1 MKMIDILWQ
10 AFADAHMKGAQGVHD
25 DHAKLI
31 DWKAEAAPIAAE
43 CRNQV
48 IQELMEK
55 AGNAAVY
62 SRNPYGDMELEW
74 DYNVADWLQSQMEG
88 GE

>member
-1 MKMIDILWQ
+1 MIDIIWQ
-10 AFADAHMKGAQGVHD
+10 ALADAYIRGAQGVHD

-48 IQELMEK
+48 IQELIEK
-55 AGNAAVY
+55 ALGSEADNYKAYDGYVA
-62 SRNPYGDMELEW
+62 EW
-74 DYNVADWLQSQMEG
+74 LRSQAE
-88 GE
+88 EVSNE